1 MWLKLTDSDDLISF
15 EKETAHL
22 YKVRIEAR
30 LVKGFWQIFK
40 TYYNAK
46 EVAFVEEYTTETKPE
61 AVSVINALKR
71 ERDLAP
77 AEIKQIKKLLG
88 KKLTLNMERAFK
100 EYEVEKW
107 YFTINDDKTANFA
120 TIRYCEYIGVDIVLH
135 DKYRYLERRILE
147 EIINVLGLQEFG
159 MDINKNV
166 YFFTKRTFYKT
177 RPKRRG
183 VVISKIE
190 MDYTDSQE

>member
-1 MWLKLTDSDDLISF
+1 MQTKMWLKLTDSDDLISF

-77 AEIKQIKKLLG
+77 AEIKQIKKLLQ
-88 KKLTLNMERAFK
+88 KIAE
-100 EYEVEKW
+100 
-107 YFTINDDKTANFA
+107 
-120 TIRYCEYIGVDIVLH
+120 
-135 DKYRYLERRILE
+135 LE
-147 EIINVLGLQEFG
+147 EGLEG
-159 MDINKNV
+159 VKKIAEGANK
-166 YFFTKRTFYKT
+166 
-177 RPKRRG
+177 
-183 VVISKIE
+183 SKV
-190 MDYTDSQE
+190 S